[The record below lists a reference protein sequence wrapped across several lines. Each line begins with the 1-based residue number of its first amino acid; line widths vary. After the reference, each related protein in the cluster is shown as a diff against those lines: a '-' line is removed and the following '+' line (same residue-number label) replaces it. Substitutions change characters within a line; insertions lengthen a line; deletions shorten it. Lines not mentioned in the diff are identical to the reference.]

1 MNFFARRK
9 CRKEAKGL
17 IHHAL
22 HVVNMRGDL
31 LGEPVVAR
39 IKAATIAVSEAVKA
53 GDMAMLQ
60 ERMAALT
67 TGLGNATAKHPLRGG
82 AFRENLEVAVVAVAV
97 AMGLRAY
104 FIQPFKIPT
113 GSMQPTLYGITS
125 EEAASPSLLDRFPLK
140 LVKFVV
146 IGDWYSVRRAAADGR
161 IGEALMSPTDPSVVL
176 FQIGGKR
183 HKIPKDAVID
193 DNGRRNPHFHSARE
207 VRKGDVLW
215 AGVRHS
221 GDHLFVNKVI
231 WNFRKPRRD
240 EVMVFKTDGISGL
253 VQGTHYIKRMCGLP
267 GETISINP
275 PNLVI
280 DNRPVTGLRGI
291 DRVAAARDG
300 YSGYQWAGHLDSE
313 NTAWPQPLGG
323 DEYFALGDNTL
334 NSADSRFWGAVPAR
348 NLVGPAVLVYWPLS
362 SRWGLIR

>member
-1 MNFFARRK
+1 MNFLKRRR
-9 CRKEAKGL
+9 CRKEAKAL
-17 IHHAL
+17 VHHAL

-31 LGEPVVAR
+31 LGETVVAR
-39 IKAATIAVSEAVKA
+39 IKATTIAVSDALKSRDFA
-53 GDMAMLQ
+53 SLT

-67 TGLGNATAKHPLRGG
+67 TCLERATAKHPVRGG
-82 AFRENLEVAVVAVAV
+82 VFRENFEVAVVAVAV

-125 EEAASPSLLDRFPLK
+125 EEAETPALLDRFPLK

-146 IGDWYSVRRAAADGR
+146 TGDWYSVRRAAASGR
-161 IGEALMSPTDPSVVL
+161 LGEAMLSPTDPSVVL

-183 HKIPKDAVID
+183 HKIPKDALSD
-193 DNGRRNPHFHSARE
+193 GNGNRNPRFHPSRE
-207 VRKGDVLW
+207 VRKGEVLW
-215 AGVRHS
+215 SGIRRS

-240 EVMVFKTDGISGL
+240 EVMVFTTDGIPDL
-253 VQGTHYIKRMCGLP
+253 VQGTHYIKRMCGMP
-267 GETISINP
+267 GEMVSISP

-280 DNRPVTGLRGI
+280 DNQPMTGLRGI
-291 DRVAAARDG
+291 DRVTAAMDD
-300 YSGYQWAGHLDSE
+300 YSGYQLAGELDSVHKG
-313 NTAWPQPLGG
+313 WPLGA
-323 DEYFALGDNTL
+323 DEYFALGDNTR
-334 NSADSRFWGAVPAR
+334 NSADSRYFGIVPAR

-362 SRWGLIR
+362 TRWGRIR

>member
-1 MNFFARRK
+1 MNIFARRK

-31 LGEPVVAR
+31 LGEPVVDR

-53 GDMAMLQ
+53 GDMAVLQ

-67 TGLGNATAKHPLRGG
+67 TCLEKTTAAHPLRGG
-82 AFRENLEVAVVAVAV
+82 AFRENFEVAVVAVAV

-125 EEAASPSLLDRFPLK
+125 QESADPSLMDRFPLK
-140 LVKFVV
+140 LVKVAV
-146 IGDWYSVRRAAADGR
+146 TGDWYSVRRAKASGR
-161 IGEALMSPTDPSVVL
+161 LGEALHSETDPSVVL
-176 FQIGGKR
+176 FLIGGKR
-183 HKIPKDAVID
+183 HKLPKDALID
-193 DNGRRNPHFHSARE
+193 GNGMRDTRFHPSRE

-215 AGVRHS
+215 AGIRHS
-221 GDHLFVNKVI
+221 GDHLFVNKVV

-240 EVMVFKTDGISGL
+240 EVMVFKTDGIPDL

-267 GETISINP
+267 GETISIDP
-275 PNLVI
+275 PHLVI
-280 DNRPVTGLRGI
+280 DSQAVTGLHGI
-291 DRVAAARDG
+291 DRVTAAADG
-300 YSGYQWAGHLDSE
+300 YSGYQFAGQINSPGKG
-313 NTAWPQPLGG
+313 WPLGK
-323 DEYFALGDNTL
+323 DEYFALGDNTR
-334 NSADSRFWGAVPAR
+334 NSLDSRYWGVVPSR

-362 SRWGLIR
+362 SRWGRIR

>member
-1 MNFFARRK
+1 MNFLERRG
-9 CRKEAKGL
+9 CRKEAKAL

-22 HVVNMRGDL
+22 HLENMRGDL
-31 LGEPVVAR
+31 LGEAVVGR
-39 IKAATIAVSEAVKA
+39 IKTATVALSDALKSRDA
-53 GDMAMLQ
+53 NGLPD
-60 ERMAALT
+60 RMAALT
-67 TGLGNATAKHPLRGG
+67 TCLESATAKHPLRGG
-82 AFRENLEVAVVAVAV
+82 AFRENFEVAVVAVVV

-125 EEAASPSLLDRFPLK
+125 EMSDSPSLLDRFPLK

-146 IGDWYSVRRAAADGR
+146 TGDWYSVRRAKADGR
-161 IGEALMSPTDPSVVL
+161 LGQDMMSPTDPSIVL

-183 HKIPKDAVID
+183 HKIPKDAVSD
-193 DNGRRNPHFHSARE
+193 GNGNRNPRFYPSRE
-207 VRKGDVLW
+207 VRKGEILW

-240 EVMVFKTDGISGL
+240 EVMVFKTDGIPDL

-267 GETISINP
+267 GEMVSINP
-275 PNLVI
+275 PHLVI
-280 DNRPVTGLRGI
+280 DNQPVAGLRGI
-291 DRVAAARDG
+291 DRVTASTDG
-300 YSGYQWAGHLDSE
+300 YSGYQLASKLDSVLKG
-313 NTAWPQPLGG
+313 WPLGE
-323 DEYFALGDNTL
+323 DEYFALGDNTR
-334 NSADSRFWGAVPAR
+334 NSADSRFFGTVPAR